1 MVTTTLQHTPA
12 WVFGLFVAL
21 VALGVSMSFP
31 RTVSLRRSLMWPLA
45 LLGLAL
51 MGVASAF
58 GSQPLALPAW
68 GAGLATALLALQ
80 GRIDTSAVRFSAG
93 TRRFQ
98 VPGSWVPLVLMMAL
112 FSLKF
117 GVGVALAT
125 QPELRQ
131 STALAVAAS
140 AAYGLFSGVF
150 LGRALALWGIAR
162 QALAGQAAALR
173 APGVSG

>member
-1 MVTTTLQHTPA
+1 MVTTTLQHTPT
-12 WVFGLFVAL
+12 WVFALFAAL

-31 RTVSLRRSLMWPLA
+31 RTVSLRRSLLLPLA
-45 LLGLAL
+45 LLGLSL

-68 GAGLATALLALQ
+68 SAGLGAALLALQ
-80 GRIDTSAVRFSAG
+80 GRVDTSAVRFSAP
-93 TRRFQ
+93 TRRFH

-117 GVGVALAT
+117 GVGVALAL

-131 STALAVAAS
+131 SAGLAVPAS

-150 LGRALALWGIAR
+150 LGRALALWALAR
-162 QALAGQAAALR
+162 QALVLQ
-173 APGVSG
+173 PT